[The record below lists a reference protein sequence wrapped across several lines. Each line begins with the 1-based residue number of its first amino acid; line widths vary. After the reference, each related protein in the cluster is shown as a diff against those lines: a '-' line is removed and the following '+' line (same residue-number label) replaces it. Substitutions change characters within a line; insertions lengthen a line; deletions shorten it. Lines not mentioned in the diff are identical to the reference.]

1 MIKTAKPFKHFP
13 AVASI
18 SLAVLLIV
26 IQPGP
31 QLSMAESIVKM
42 PHVATGYA
50 FPFYDRS
57 GTYIFG
63 LEPSGGDKPISNAA
77 NWWRINDDPS
87 TGFRPVVRRAKMSS
101 GYGHGL
107 APFTLNNHPYLF
119 GLRVA
124 GANFWRINDD
134 PATGFRLVNYKEKM
148 SVNYVDVVFFQL
160 KGKSY
165 MLGLHADKGANIWQL
180 TEEKDG
186 RVKLNLVK
194 YGAKMAERYRYLK
207 VFYMDG
213 HPYIF
218 GLHRDVGANIWRVND
233 DPSKGLDLVMY
244 GAKFHQEHEF
254 VHTFHLNGRPY
265 LFTAN
270 IRPTKGPPMDRVEL
284 FFAIAESIWKGDWSG
299 FYEEGEGYAALWEI
313 TGDPKRALSIRKIT
327 PKAISFSHKYDT
339 MTTFEQGGKAYIFGV
354 HMDGFANIWKV
365 NEDPTKGFSL
375 IYYGKTGKSIN
386 QIVNESKPVA
396 R

>member
-1 MIKTAKPFKHFP
+1 MIKTTRFLRQSIP
-13 AVASI
+13 VALFSM
-18 SLAVLLIV
+18 AVLLIV
-26 IQPGP
+26 IQLGP
-31 QLSMAESIVKM
+31 QCSMAESEVIKM
-42 PHVATGYA
+42 PHVGSA
-50 FPFYDRS
+50 FPFYDTS

-63 LEPSGGDKPISNAA
+63 LEPSGGDMQISNAA

-101 GYGHGL
+101 GYGYGL
-107 APFTLNNHPYLF
+107 GAFTLNNHPYLF
-119 GLRVA
+119 GLRVE

-148 SVNYVDVVFFQL
+148 SVHYVDVVFFQL

-207 VFYMDG
+207 VFYIDR

-244 GAKFHQEHEF
+244 GQKFHQEHDF

-265 LFTAN
+265 LYTA
-270 IRPTKGPPMDRVEL
+270 ILRPTKVPEPDKVGL

-299 FYEEGEGYAALWEI
+299 FYEEGEGYAVLWEFAH
-313 TGDPKRALSIRKIT
+313 DPKGALSIRKVT
-327 PKAISFSHKYDT
+327 PKAITFSHRYDT
-339 MTTFEQGGKAYIFGV
+339 LTTFEQGGKAYIFGV
-354 HMDGFANIWKV
+354 HKDGFANIWQV

-386 QIVNESKPVA
+386 QIVGESKPET

>member
-1 MIKTAKPFKHFP
+1 MRRSVKLVKKLIPVTLF
-13 AVASI
+13 
-18 SLAVLLIV
+18 SLTILLAIFQPCPRLLI
-26 IQPGP
+26 
-31 QLSMAESIVKM
+31 AESIVKM
-42 PHVATGYA
+42 PRVSKDHT
-50 FPFYDRS
+50 FPFYDQS

-63 LEPSGGDKPISNAA
+63 LEPGGENKQISNAA

-87 TGFRPVVRRAKMSS
+87 TGFRPVVRRAQMSS
-101 GYGHGL
+101 GYGYGFGV
-107 APFTLNNHPYLF
+107 FTLNHHPYLF
-119 GLRVA
+119 GLRVE

-134 PATGFRLVNYKEKM
+134 PATGFKLVNYKEKM

-165 MLGLHADKGANIWQL
+165 MLGLHADKGANIWEL
-180 TEEKDG
+180 TEEKGG

-207 VFYMDG
+207 VFYIDR

-244 GAKFHQEHEF
+244 GQKFHEVHDF
-254 VHTFHLNGRPY
+254 VETFHMNGRPY
-265 LFTAN
+265 LFTAVLN
-270 IRPTKGPPMDRVEL
+270 PTKIVEIDRVAL
-284 FFAIAESIWKGDWSG
+284 FFAVVESIWKGDWSG
-299 FYEEGEGYAALWEI
+299 FYEEGNGYSALWEI
-313 TGDPKRALSIRKIT
+313 TRDPKGAISIRKIT
-327 PKAISFSHKYDT
+327 PKAITHSHKYYT

-354 HMDGFANIWKV
+354 HRDGFANIWKV
-365 NEDPTKGFSL
+365 NEDPTTGFSL

-386 QIVNESKPVA
+386 QIVSESKPEA